1 MPRYMPMDVAR
12 VGDRYVLDAD
22 LPGIDPATVDIDV
35 DGRFL
40 TIRAERPARAQ
51 DGATY
56 LSRERGSGSY
66 ARRFS
71 LGQGIDSAAISASYD
86 NGVLSVVLPISE
98 AAKPRKIQV
107 QAATAEVAPV
117 EVAPVEVAA

>member
-12 VGDRYVLDAD
+12 VGDRFVLDAD

-40 TIRAERPARAQ
+40 TIRAERPARPQ

-56 LSRERGSGSY
+56 LSRERGTGSY
-66 ARRFS
+66 ARRFTI
-71 LGQGIDSAAISASYD
+71 GQGIDTTSISASYD

-98 AAKPRKIQV
+98 SAKPRKVEVQV
-107 QAATAEVAPV
+107 GPAEVASDS
-117 EVAPVEVAA
+117 PVEVAAA

>member
-1 MPRYMPMDVAR
+1 MTRYMPMDVAR

-35 DGRFL
+35 SGRFL
-40 TIRAERPARAQ
+40 TIRAERPVRAQ

-56 LSRERGSGSY
+56 LSRERGSGTY
-66 ARRFS
+66 ARRFT
-71 LGQGIDSAAISASYD
+71 LGSGIDTASISASYD

-98 AAKPRKIQV
+98 QAKPRKIEV
-107 QAATAEVAPV
+107 QSAPAAA
-117 EVAPVEVAA
+117 VEVAAA

>member
-56 LSRERGSGSY
+56 LSRERGTGSY
-66 ARRFS
+66 ARRFTI
-71 LGQGIDSAAISASYD
+71 GQGIDSSAISASYD

-98 AAKPRKIQV
+98 SAKPRKVAV
-107 QAATAEVAPV
+107 QSGASEVSSADTV
-117 EVAPVEVAA
+117 EVVAA

>member
-40 TIRAERPARAQ
+40 TIRAERPVRAQ

-66 ARRFS
+66 ARRFTI
-71 LGQGIDSAAISASYD
+71 GQGIDSSAISASYD

-98 AAKPRKIQV
+98 SAKPRKVEV
-107 QAATAEVAPV
+107 QTGAPAEVA
-117 EVAPVEVAA
+117 EVAAA

>member
-66 ARRFS
+66 ARRFTI
-71 LGQGIDSAAISASYD
+71 GQGIDSSAISASYD

-98 AAKPRKIQV
+98 SAKPRKVEVQV
-107 QAATAEVAPV
+107 AAPAEAAEVA
-117 EVAPVEVAA
+117 AA

>member
-1 MPRYMPMDVAR
+1 
-12 VGDRYVLDAD
+12 VLDAD

-40 TIRAERPARAQ
+40 TIRAERPVRPQ
-51 DGATY
+51 EGATY

-66 ARRFS
+66 ARRFTI
-71 LGQGIDSAAISASYD
+71 GQGIDTASISASYD

-98 AAKPRKIQV
+98 AAKPRKISV
-107 QAATAEVAPV
+107 QAGAAEASA
-117 EVAPVEVAA
+117 ETPVEVAAA

>member
-40 TIRAERPARAQ
+40 TIRAERPART
-51 DGATY
+51 DEGATY
-56 LSRERGSGSY
+56 LSRERGAGSY
-66 ARRFS
+66 ARRFT
-71 LGQGIDSAAISASYD
+71 LGQGIDSTAISASYD

-98 AAKPRKIQV
+98 AAKPRKIEV
-107 QAATAEVAPV
+107 QAASAAVPSDST
-117 EVAPVEVAA
+117 VEVAA

>member
-40 TIRAERPARAQ
+40 TIRAERPTRAQ

-66 ARRFS
+66 ARRFTIGS
-71 LGQGIDSAAISASYD
+71 GIDTASISASYD

-98 AAKPRKIQV
+98 SAKPRKVDVQV
-107 QAATAEVAPV
+107 AAPAEVA
-117 EVAPVEVAA
+117 EVAAA

>member
-12 VGDRYVLDAD
+12 VGDRFVLDAD

-40 TIRAERPARAQ
+40 TIRAERPARPQ

-56 LSRERGSGSY
+56 LSRERGTGSY
-66 ARRFS
+66 ARRFTI
-71 LGQGIDSAAISASYD
+71 GQGIDTTSISASYD

-98 AAKPRKIQV
+98 SAKPRKVEVQV
-107 QAATAEVAPV
+107 GPAEVA
-117 EVAPVEVAA
+117 EVAAA

>member
-12 VGDRYVLDAD
+12 VGDRFVLDAD

-40 TIRAERPARAQ
+40 TIRAERPARTQ

-56 LSRERGSGSY
+56 LSRERGTGSY
-66 ARRFS
+66 ARRFTI
-71 LGQGIDSAAISASYD
+71 GQGIDSSAISASYD

-98 AAKPRKIQV
+98 SAKPRKVAV
-107 QAATAEVAPV
+107 QAGAAAVSPADSV
-117 EVAPVEVAA
+117 EVVAA

>member
-12 VGDRYVLDAD
+12 VGDRFVLDAD

-56 LSRERGSGSY
+56 LSRERGTGSY
-66 ARRFS
+66 ARRFTI
-71 LGQGIDSAAISASYD
+71 GQGIDSSAISASYD

-98 AAKPRKIQV
+98 SAKPRKVAV
-107 QAATAEVAPV
+107 QSGASEVSSADTV
-117 EVAPVEVAA
+117 EVVAA

>member
-12 VGDRYVLDAD
+12 VGDRFVLDAD

-40 TIRAERPARAQ
+40 TIRAERPARPQ

-56 LSRERGSGSY
+56 LSRERGTGSY
-66 ARRFS
+66 ARRFTI
-71 LGQGIDSAAISASYD
+71 GQGIDTTSISASYD

-98 AAKPRKIQV
+98 SAKPRKVEVQV
-107 QAATAEVAPV
+107 AAPV
-117 EVAPVEVAA
+117 EVAEVAGA

>member
-56 LSRERGSGSY
+56 LSRERGIGSY
-66 ARRFS
+66 ARRFTI
-71 LGQGIDSAAISASYD
+71 GQGIDSSAISASYD

-98 AAKPRKIQV
+98 SAKPRKVEV
-107 QAATAEVAPV
+107 QSGPAEVSSADT
-117 EVAPVEVAA
+117 VEVAAA